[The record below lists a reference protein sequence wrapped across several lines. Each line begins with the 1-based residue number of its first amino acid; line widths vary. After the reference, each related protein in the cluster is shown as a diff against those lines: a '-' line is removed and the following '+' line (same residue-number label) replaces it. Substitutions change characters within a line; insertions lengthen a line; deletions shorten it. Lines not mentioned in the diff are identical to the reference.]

1 MLRRSPEFQKRLDLQ
16 AANSIEGRALKIEQ
30 RRFNR
35 RRYLHRALATV
46 AIFGVGLSSY
56 ASDVKANQEIQ
67 ASASIAVRVEGPAL
81 DENNS
86 NKALVFIDGF
96 NAIDASFLTQQMGKV
111 VQPVIDG
118 QLWSVGYNNAF
129 LEKDEIAKQII
140 DTVHTS
146 GVDEIAL
153 VGYSAG
159 GDIAMQVQEYIHE
172 HSNIVITSDIL
183 ISVPD
188 GAKALRP
195 ARQDEIDLV
204 EKFAWIPG
212 IQYSTLL
219 RFIGEMAFRADRYN
233 TGTIIENAQNFM
245 TTAGQVNDSL
255 CNNKLPGAWLMFD
268 QVLAIE
274 HADLKQRISTI
285 GKLPKDRVRPAIT
298 YVGTAIP
305 GYDYMVDDKKSS
317 KSIGSYAHK
326 AGVPFLNFSVPGA
339 VHSRPDIANDAYMK
353 AFAAAKTAIQTS
365 LKVEASRASL
375 HRITSRYYPPP
386 PKN

>member
-1 MLRRSPEFQKRLDLQ
+1 MLRRTPEFQKRLDLQ
-16 AANSIEGRALKIEQ
+16 AADSLEGRALRIEQ
-30 RRFNR
+30 RRFDR
-35 RRYLHRALATV
+35 HRYLHRALATA
-46 AIFGVGLSSY
+46 AILGVGLSSY
-56 ASDVKANQEIQ
+56 ASDVRANQEMQ
-67 ASASIAVRVEGPAL
+67 AGASIAIRTEGSAL

-86 NKALVFIDGF
+86 DQALILIDGF

-140 DTVHTS
+140 EKVHAS
-146 GVDEIAL
+146 GVNEVAI

-172 HSNIVITSDIL
+172 HSNVVITSDIL

-274 HADLKQRISTI
+274 HADLKQRIDTI
-285 GKLPKDRVRPAIT
+285 GKLPKDRVRPTIA
-298 YVGTAIP
+298 YFGTAKP
-305 GYDYMVDDKKSS
+305 GYDYMVDDKKSA
-317 KSIGSYAHK
+317 KGIGSYAHK

-339 VHSRPDIANDAYMK
+339 VHSRPDIANDAYIK
-353 AFAAAKTAIQTS
+353 TFATAKTAIQAS
-365 LKVEASRASL
+365 LASEASRASL
-375 HRITSRYYPPP
+375 HRITSRYYPPS